1 MFKRPRRFLRL
12 IALSLVVVALSAYI
26 YSHTVWSRYLYTL
39 PRQPDQLSQRIYP
52 RNIHGIVV
60 YQTKSEMESLDEL
73 EQGSLAVF
81 FAGLLVLGFEEMRWK
96 KRQGTAS

>member
-1 MFKRPRRFLRL
+1 
-12 IALSLVVVALSAYI
+12 
-26 YSHTVWSRYLYTL
+26 
-39 PRQPDQLSQRIYP
+39 LSQRICP

-96 KRQGTAS
+96 KRQGTASQVTCATSNYDLHPCL